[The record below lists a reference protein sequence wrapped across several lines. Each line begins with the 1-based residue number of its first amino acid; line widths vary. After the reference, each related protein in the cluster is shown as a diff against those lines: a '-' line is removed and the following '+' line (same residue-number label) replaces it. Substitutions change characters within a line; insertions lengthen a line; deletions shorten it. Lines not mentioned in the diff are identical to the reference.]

1 MIGFYYGNTIPG
13 SDAQE
18 GIYFVNNDNKYS
30 IYTKRNGGGVIK
42 YGETNSITSANLDNL
57 WKQIGETFVAKTFTV
72 AGLSFEKDITLSQ
85 MQEALELQA
94 LAYKNEATG
103 TLTDYITEVE
113 GVDYT
118 PTGTVEVILGYGQVA
133 TVTSR
138 GKFTPQG
145 TVSGNTV
152 AQGNVSLQKD
162 ANGFAISG
170 SVSAPE
176 LTIVP
181 STEKIKQITGVGSLP
196 TYTPAQYTAPSM
208 NSDTGSFATEGV
220 IAKIEGSIL
229 KLTPATTANAIN
241 SISFDK
247 GSYSAAVFNP
257 GALPT
262 MDSNLSVVT
271 GINSATASQPVF
283 TGDKIKAEF
292 TGISSDINAT
302 FTGTEGNIE
311 VSGQYNQA
319 TIESTKFSGESVE
332 IKPGLTKE
340 NKTVTVS

>member
-72 AGLSFEKDITLSQ
+72 AGLSFEENITLSQ
-85 MQEALELQA
+85 MQEALKLQA

-103 TLTDYITEVE
+103 TLTDYVTEVE
-113 GVDYT
+113 GVNYT

-145 TVSGNTV
+145 TVSGKTT
-152 AQGNVSLQKD
+152 AKGSISLQKD
-162 ANGFAISG
+162 ANGFAVSG
-170 SVSAPE
+170 SVSAPD

-181 STEKIKQITGVGSLP
+181 STEKIKQITGVGTLP
-196 TYTPAQYTAPSM
+196 SYTPAQYTAPSM
-208 NSDTGSFATEGV
+208 SSSTGAFTTEGV
-220 IAKIEGSIL
+220 TAAVDGNVL
-229 KLTPATTANAIN
+229 KLVPAATANAVN
-241 SISFDK
+241 SITFDN
-247 GSYSAAVFNP
+247 GSYTAATFNP
-257 GALPT
+257 GTLPT
-262 MDSNLSVVT
+262 IDNNLSVMT
-271 GINSATASQPVF
+271 DIASATASKPVF
-283 TGDKIKAEF
+283 TGDKINATFIGISSNIEAEF
-292 TGISSDINAT
+292 TG
-302 FTGTEGNIE
+302 TEADIE

-319 TIESTKFSGESVE
+319 EIESVKFTGDAKT
-332 IKPGLTKE
+332 IKPGLMKE

>member
-72 AGLSFEKDITLSQ
+72 AGLSFEENITLSQ
-85 MQEALELQA
+85 MQEALKLQA

-103 TLTDYITEVE
+103 TLTDYVTEVE
-113 GVDYT
+113 GVNYT

-145 TVSGNTV
+145 TVSGNTI
-152 AQGNVSLQKD
+152 AQGSVSLQKD
-162 ANGFAISG
+162 TNGFAISG

-208 NSDTGSFATEGV
+208 SSSTGAFTTEGV
-220 IAKIEGSIL
+220 TAAVDGNVL
-229 KLTPATTANAIN
+229 KLVPAATANAVN
-241 SISFDK
+241 SITFDN
-247 GSYSAAVFNP
+247 GSYTAATFNP
-257 GALPT
+257 GTLPT
-262 MDSNLSVVT
+262 MDNNLSVMT
-271 GINSATASQPVF
+271 SITSATASKPVF
-283 TGDKIKAEF
+283 TGDKI
-292 TGISSDINAT
+292 NAT
-302 FTGTEGNIE
+302 FTGTSSNIEAKFTGTEADIE

-319 TIESTKFSGESVE
+319 EIESVKFTGDTKT